1 MNSISIS
8 KITDKSIIPYNLLL
22 QADPSID
29 SIKEYVHSGFIY
41 GAYINGTIIGIYIL
55 LKTRPFTLELMN
67 ISIDESYQG
76 KGIGKQLIFNAI
88 EEARRLKAKTLEVG
102 TGNSSINQL
111 ALYQKCG
118 FKINCID
125 KGYFKKYYEEP
136 IYENGIQ
143 CTDMIRLSMDL

>member
-1 MNSISIS
+1 MNSASILR
-8 KITDKSIIPYNLLL
+8 ITDKSIIPYNLLL

-41 GAYINGTIIGIYIL
+41 GAYVNGTIIGIYIL

-67 ISIDESYQG
+67 ISIDENYQG

-88 EEARRLKAKTLEVG
+88 EESRRLKAKTLEVG
-102 TGNSSINQL
+102 TGNSSIDQL

-118 FKINCID
+118 FRINYID
-125 KGYFKKYYEEP
+125 KDYFKKYYEEP

-143 CTDMIRLSMDL
+143 CTDMIRLSIDL